1 MSSLYFPLAS
11 FVVSLLLVI
20 IFNNKQHQ
28 ENKDTKVYSRML
40 IINIFETVTAIS
52 IIIIAKTVG
61 TINLVYLLDRVDFI
75 LISLWCS
82 KLFEYVYNV
91 SIKKKNSNFNNIM
104 FLVNILIIM
113 ILLISNFGIINQ
125 GDSIDTTGL
134 GPMLVGLFC
143 GGFAV
148 AMLICLCINYFSDEK
163 AKISK
168 YYPLFVFIVL
178 ISLALVLRKY
188 WPTMVLEPFM
198 ISFIDLIMF
207 FTIENPDLKMIEE
220 LTLAKEQAEK
230 YSNDKAS
237 FLFNMSQNVRIPLNS
252 IEQMSDEIDKLDNID
267 AIKEKNDNIKLSLQ
281 RLKYIVNES
290 LDISTIEVKNLQI
303 IESEYDLRKIIDQ
316 ISIKVNS
323 QIKDKD
329 IVFHTNISE
338 ALPNTFYGDA
348 IRIKQILSTLL
359 FNAAKHTEKGFIE
372 LDINSII
379 KHNVCRLIIKVEDS
393 GVGIKAKEI
402 NKLFEKH
409 DIEEC
414 STDSATLRLDT
425 LKKMINY
432 IGGTIMVK
440 KKKKKGTQFTVVLDQ
455 KIPDTEK
462 TIENYIVSKPKFLII
477 NDDIEVSKQLKRS
490 IDKDSYE
497 IVYTAG
503 GEEAL
508 NNIRSG
514 EKYNLVILNSKL
526 DKLNAQTTFD
536 RIQELNENKLPVILI
551 DSGSN
556 SVSKLSVSELVYIV
570 DKPITHKKI
579 DDILKNIK
587 L

>member
-11 FVVSLLLVI
+11 FVVSLLLIV

-28 ENKDTKVYSRML
+28 ENNDTKVYSRML
-40 IINIFETVTAIS
+40 IINFCETMTAIS
-52 IIIIAKTVG
+52 IIIIAKTIG
-61 TINLVYLLDRVDFI
+61 TVNMVYLLDRIDFI

-91 SIKKKNSNFNNIM
+91 SIKNKKRSFNNIM
-104 FLVNILIIM
+104 ILVNIIIV
-113 ILLISNFGIINQ
+113 IVLLWADFGVINQ
-125 GDSIDTTGL
+125 GDFIDTDGL
-134 GPMLVGLFC
+134 GPMLVGVFC
-143 GGFAV
+143 GGFAI
-148 AMLICLCINYFSDEK
+148 AMLCCLCINYFSEEK

-220 LTLAKEQAEK
+220 LTIAKEQAEK

-252 IEQMSDEIDKLDNID
+252 IEQMSNDIEKSDDIDEIK
-267 AIKEKNDNIKLSLQ
+267 AKNENIKLSLQ
-281 RLKYIVNES
+281 RLNYIVNES

-303 IESEYDLRKIIDQ
+303 IEGEYDLRKIIDQ
-316 ISIKVNS
+316 ISIKLNS

-329 IVFHTNISE
+329 IVFHKNISE
-338 ALPNTFYGDA
+338 ALPNKFYGDA

-372 LDINSII
+372 LDINSIV

-393 GVGIKAKEI
+393 GVGIKTKEI

-414 STDSATLRLDT
+414 STDSPTLRLDT

-432 IGGTIMVK
+432 IGGTIMVTSEP
-440 KKKKKGTQFTVVLDQ
+440 KKGTQFTVVLDQ
-455 KIPDTEK
+455 RILDEAKPVD
-462 TIENYIVSKPKFLII
+462 NYINIKSKILVI
-477 NDDIEVSKQLKRS
+477 NNDLEITKQLKRS
-490 IDKDSYE
+490 MDYNNYD
-497 IVYTAG
+497 IVYTSG

-508 NNIRSG
+508 NKIRNG
-514 EKYNLVILNSKL
+514 ELFNLVILNSKL
-526 DKLNAQTTFD
+526 DKLNAKTTYD
-536 RIQELNENKLPVILI
+536 RIQESNDKKIPVILI
-551 DSGSN
+551 N
-556 SVSKLSVSELVYIV
+556 SDNNIANELSILDQVYVI

-579 DDILKNIK
+579 DDILQNIK